1 MLLPQ
6 LQKYVVVTK
15 SAQFIG
21 KAEER
26 IFNSINNGC
35 IFDNAKLGHPGHLN
49 FYGLPYGETI
59 ETKMIDFHNI
69 KIQTDEPL
77 HLAAVD
83 IPKDQ
88 IFFFFDLRSMKTS
101 GNNPERMQIERQFI
115 LESVNIRF
123 EDLGG
128 LTLKGQ
134 TYLHR
139 GALVN
144 GVIRVALKDNEWFI
158 MQFPKIV
165 GPNAEKFEKILGF
178 EDLCIQNECFFD
190 HIMVRANRVVAYR
203 DEEFKLES
211 NFL

>member
-6 LQKYVVVTK
+6 LQEYVVVTK

-21 KAEER
+21 KAENR

-49 FYGLPYGETI
+49 FYGLPYGKLI
-59 ETKMIDFHNI
+59 ETKMIDFYNV
-69 KIQTDEPL
+69 KEQTEKPL
-77 HLAAVD
+77 QLASID

-101 GNNPERMQIERQFI
+101 GNTPEKMQIERQYV
-115 LESVNIRF
+115 LETVYIRF

-128 LTLKGQ
+128 LTFKGQ

-139 GALVN
+139 GALAC
-144 GVIRVALKDNEWFI
+144 GVIRTSLKDNEWFI

-165 GPNAEKFEKILGF
+165 GPNAEKFEKLLEL
-178 EDLCIQNECFFD
+178 EDLCMQNECFFD
-190 HIMVRANRVVAYR
+190 HIMVKANRVVTYR
-203 DEEFKLES
+203 DEEYKVETHF
-211 NFL
+211 